1 MQRWYCVSLEKKN
14 LRKIATIPGTEFEQ
28 VKGNRCLL
36 SQLKLK
42 GREQLR
48 RPCSNVAATNKA
60 TTVTEVKPSS
70 EYNLS

>member
-1 MQRWYCVSLEKKN
+1 VVLCISGEKKISE
-14 LRKIATIPGTEFEQ
+14 KIATIPRTEFEQ

-48 RPCSNVAATNKA
+48 RPCSNVAVTNKA
-60 TTVTEVKPSS
+60 TTVSEVEPSS